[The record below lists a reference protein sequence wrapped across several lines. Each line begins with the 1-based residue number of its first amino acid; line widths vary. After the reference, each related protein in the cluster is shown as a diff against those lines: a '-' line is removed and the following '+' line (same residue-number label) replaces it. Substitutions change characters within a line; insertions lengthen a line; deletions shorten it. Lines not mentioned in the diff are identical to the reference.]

1 MYNYIYFFVLLL
13 QKKCY
18 LCVVKFD
25 ELHMRDKAVKATPK
39 HKSDKAVALI

>member
-1 MYNYIYFFVLLL
+1 MFCCVK
-13 QKKCY
+13 KKCY
-18 LCVVKFD
+18 LCFVKFD